1 MVSKVVWSMQVVWSL
16 RLNISVLFFFTAFYT
31 GLNFVSVKLLLLL
44 ISPTFLLQTSSI
56 KISLF
61 KFGTVINMFSP

>member
-31 GLNFVSVKLLLLL
+31 GVNFVSVKLLLLL
-44 ISPTFLLQTSSI
+44 ISPTSLLQTSSI